1 MALSGA
7 DNGSLVA
14 RVKKDGS
21 IILADAASGITL
33 AHIPAVNPGEIGKTG
48 VGLSPDGGYLVTAT
62 EDSHE
67 KPGKLVERAIDPA
80 TLIRTACDIAAGDLS
95 PDEWN
100 RIIGVPRPA
109 SAGCPA
115 AS

>member
-1 MALSGA
+1 
-7 DNGSLVA
+7 
-14 RVKKDGS
+14 
-21 IILADAASGITL
+21 
-33 AHIPAVNPGEIGKTG
+33 
-48 VGLSPDGGYLVTAT
+48 VTAT
-62 EDSHE
+62 EGSRE

-80 TLIRTACDIAAGDLS
+80 TLIRTVCDTAARDLS

-100 RIIGVPRPA
+100 RIIGIPRPA